1 MGFLSVPNLVPW
13 LIFRAWIVTDQ
24 FLWIRVFFNLTGRGK
39 QKEKMARGVGRGVI
53 ILGSW
58 FFRIFLS
65 KGGNYSREVINQ
77 GTTIIIPAY
86 SQPTFFQ
93 GSCLHFFLFWSNM
106 WIPDRNYSQF
116 AQFSNYTLCWP
127 PKVLHSLCV
136 SFLLG
141 ITVVLR
147 KIEDTACAKFRGA
160 NKVYYGKCS
169 NGILVNWDTK
179 LTFGDAAT
187 GFLAKWCLRNE
198 RRNSILMTCRHPD
211 LGSASDWSC
220 RMGNLFQLIRST
232 TQIWVVSWQC
242 QTPRQLLKNNNSCQV
257 CS

>member
-39 QKEKMARGVGRGVI
+39 KKEKMARGVGRGVI

-58 FFRIFLS
+58 FFRMFLS

-116 AQFSNYTLCWP
+116 AQFSNNTLCWP
-127 PKVLHSLCV
+127 PKVLHSLC
-136 SFLLG
+136 
-141 ITVVLR
+141 
-147 KIEDTACAKFRGA
+147 TACAKFRGA

-169 NGILVNWDTK
+169 NGILVNWDTE
-179 LTFGDAAT
+179 LTFGDATT
-187 GFLAKWCLRNE
+187 GFLAKWRLRNK
-198 RRNSILMTCRHPD
+198 RRNFILMTRHHPD

-220 RMGNLFQLIRST
+220 RVGNLFQLIRST
-232 TQIWVVSWQC
+232 T
-242 QTPRQLLKNNNSCQV
+242 
-257 CS
+257 